1 MAIATLTTKG
11 QVTIPK
17 EIRDS
22 LHLHTGDR
30 IEIVVNDKGEA
41 IIRPISLKVDD
52 VFRRLHRPGR
62 VAVPVAAMD
71 ETIRVRLR
79 DAFK

>member
-17 EIRDS
+17 EIRDA

-52 VFRRLHRPGR
+52 VFRRLHKPGR
-62 VAVPVAAMD
+62 AAVPVAAMD
-71 ETIRVRLR
+71 EAIRARLR
-79 DAFK
+79 NAFK

>member
-22 LHLHTGDR
+22 LHLRNGDR

-41 IIRPISLKVDD
+41 VIRPISLKCDD
-52 VFRRLHRPGR
+52 VFRRLQRPGQ
-62 VAVPVAAMD
+62 AVVPIAAMD
-71 ETIRVRLR
+71 EAIRARLK
-79 DAFK
+79 DTSK

>member
-52 VFRRLHRPGR
+52 VFRRLHQPGR
-62 VAVPVAAMD
+62 AAVTVAAMD
-71 ETIRVRLR
+71 EAIRVRLR

>member
-1 MAIATLTTKG
+1 MAIATLTTNG

-41 IIRPISLKVDD
+41 VIRPISLKVDD
-52 VFRRLHRPGR
+52 VFRRLHRPGQA
-62 VAVPVAAMD
+62 AVPVTAMD
-71 ETIRVRLR
+71 EAIRARLK
-79 DAFK
+79 DNFK

>member
-30 IEIVVNDKGEA
+30 IDIVVNDRGEA
-41 IIRPISLKVDD
+41 VIRPISLKVDD

-62 VAVPVAAMD
+62 AAVPLAATD
-71 ETIRVRLR
+71 EAIRTRLR
-79 DAFK
+79 DTFK

>member
-30 IEIVVNDKGEA
+30 IAIVVNDKGEA
-41 IIRPISLKVDD
+41 VIKPISLKVDD
-52 VFRRLHRPGR
+52 VFRRLHRPDR
-62 VAVPVAAMD
+62 AAVPVAAMN
-71 ETIRVRLR
+71 EAIRARLK
-79 DAFK
+79 DVFK